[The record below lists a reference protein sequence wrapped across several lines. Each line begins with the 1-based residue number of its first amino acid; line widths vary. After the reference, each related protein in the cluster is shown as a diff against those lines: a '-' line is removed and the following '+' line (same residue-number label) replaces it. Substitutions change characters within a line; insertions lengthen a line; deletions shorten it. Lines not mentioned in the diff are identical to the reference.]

1 MGTRRSAK
9 VGILP
14 DMGSDSDVFNR
25 RPPGEAAETFG
36 VASRRVIRFGVVYAL
51 VVLAIAAL
59 GLAGYAAISSGA
71 ADPTSVG
78 TQASVL
84 LGSAVTGLVGLVC
97 VIGLVVSTIVW
108 IVSAHRVRPEGPGV
122 AGYLAMTVCLVLV
135 GAAYVV
141 PARLATLG
149 AAVTTDAAM
158 RIGGI
163 AALVAGV
170 VVVRSRI
177 RRATGL
183 ALPGGRPTMQVS
195 SDDWN
200 ASKWDP
206 EVIDDIERRRGGQD
220 H

>member
-1 MGTRRSAK
+1 MGTDNGGA
-9 VGILP
+9 G
-14 DMGSDSDVFNR
+14 R
-25 RPPGEAAETFG
+25 RPPGGAEETFG

-51 VVLAIAAL
+51 VVFAVAAL

-97 VIGLVVSTIVW
+97 AIGLVISTIVW

-122 AGYLAMTVCLVLV
+122 IGYVAMTVCLLLV
-135 GAAYVV
+135 GLAYVV
-141 PARLATLG
+141 PAQMATVDG
-149 AAVTTDAAM
+149 AVATETAM
-158 RIGGI
+158 RVGGI
-163 AALVAGV
+163 AALIAGV

-183 ALPGGRPTMQVS
+183 ALSGGRPTMQVS

-200 ASKWDP
+200 ASRWDP
-206 EVIDDIERRRGGQD
+206 DVLDDIERRRGSQD
-220 H
+220 Y